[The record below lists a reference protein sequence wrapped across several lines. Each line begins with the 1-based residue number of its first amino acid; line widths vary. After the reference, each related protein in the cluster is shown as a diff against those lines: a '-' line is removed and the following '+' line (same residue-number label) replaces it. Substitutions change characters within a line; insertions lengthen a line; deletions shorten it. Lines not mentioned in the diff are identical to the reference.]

1 MKLAHV
7 KKRTIVFKVIIYVL
21 LIAVGWYLKSRL
33 TMQLPP
39 MGAKGGTPYVIT
51 TTVEEQN
58 VTPTMNYVGKVEAVE
73 SVDVKPRVTGRI
85 EKVLFDEGGQVKKG
99 EVLFVIEQDQYI
111 ATFKL
116 REAELAKAEAV
127 LKQVTRDYERQ
138 KSLNKQKFASEAA
151 LDNAL
156 SNFLQAKASVKQAKA
171 SLDLAKID
179 LEYTEVKSPIDGT
192 IGKALVTQGNVV
204 NATSQILARI
214 VKLNPIRVTF
224 SITDKDFI
232 RYKRADLENK
242 LDNFKT
248 DLILADSSTI
258 QTQRLSMFVNNEVE
272 LQTSTIAVFSEYDNT
287 KGLLMP
293 GSYIKVAIKE
303 SADKRSILVPQMA
316 LSQDEIGTYAFIV
329 NKDNIVEEKRLV
341 LGDIIGD
348 KQVVKSGLQSGDR
361 VIIQGIQKV
370 ANGAKVEVTEVDLNK
385 GK

>member
-7 KKRTIVFKVIIYVL
+7 KKRTIIFKILFYVL
-21 LIAVGWYLKSRL
+21 LIALGWYLKERL
-33 TMQLPP
+33 TIQLPG
-39 MGAKGGTPYVIT
+39 MDRQAQTPYVIT

-58 VTPTMNYVGKVEAVE
+58 IAPTMNYVGRVEAVE

-85 EKVLFDEGGQVKKG
+85 ERVLFEEGGKVKKG
-99 EVLFVIEQDQYI
+99 DVLFVIEQDQYI

-138 KSLNKQKFASEAA
+138 KSLNRQKFASEAA

-156 SNFLQAKASVKQAKA
+156 SNFLQAKAVVKQTKA
-171 SLDLAKID
+171 TLDLARID

-192 IGKALVTQGNVV
+192 IGKVLVTQGNVV

-214 VKLNPIRVTF
+214 VKLDPIRVTF
-224 SITDKDFI
+224 SVTDKDFL
-232 RYKRADLENK
+232 RFKKADLQNQLEK
-242 LDNFKT
+242 FRT
-248 DLILADSSTI
+248 DLILADGTNVT
-258 QTQRLSMFVNNEVE
+258 TQRLSSFLNNEVE
-272 LQTSTIAVFSEYDNT
+272 IETSTIAVFSEYDNSN
-287 KGLLMP
+287 GLLMP

-303 SADKRSILVPQMA
+303 AADKKSILVPQMA
-316 LSQDEIGTYAFIV
+316 LSQDEIGAYAYIV

-341 LGDIIGD
+341 LGDVIGD

-370 ANGAKVEVTEVDLNK
+370 ANGAKVEATDVDLNK